1 MLALC
6 QLLAEHRNLVLC
18 CERVLSFSVCT
29 DQVWHDDRVLEATA
43 RVTAATVIILI
54 ICGLP
59 DHGKM
64 FDGQ

>member
-6 QLLAEHRNLVLC
+6 QLPAEHRNPVFC
-18 CERVLSFSVCT
+18 CEHVLSFSVSR
-29 DQVWHDDRVLEATA
+29 DHVWHDDRVLEATA

-54 ICGLP
+54 ISGLP
-59 DHGKM
+59 DRGKM